1 MKVKTNFKKMY
12 LVDSLPINNK
22 NDVAVNDNTFLN
34 KFIETNDT
42 EKPTP
47 IANNNGVEIIND
59 NKSKKIINE
68 SVDEKHIEINDDSKE
83 NDKINQN
90 VDENDIRNQVID
102 KNDNKESL
110 LCETTTK
117 DFNFKKCLDDCFQ
130 KSLIN
135 NKNENNDNI
144 NNYNDN
150 NNNSNEDNDSFM
162 EADHSN
168 DNDNDNGGDD
178 EKELLLRLQKIRKNK
193 NNYNDNNNNSNED
206 NDSFM
211 ETDHTNDNDND
222 SGGDDEKELLLRLQ
236 KIRKNKKN
244 LKRIKKKS
252 LFKPHT
258 NFILKK
264 YKQKKYIPKQNL
276 KTYFNKRIKNNSS
289 RKGNINLKRKFI
301 YSDDSDDSLIEKKRM
316 KYSHIKSIPLIK
328 NESNESNNIAEVDYS
343 DISDRDMDSPIDS
356 SVEDDDIDIEYKDDE
371 KPYSLRK
378 NRKKNQR
385 YIDYIQNDLD
395 CQNCGNEF
403 KNQKALDAHVKTC
416 KIFSF
421 SCTICGKNYKTKW
434 GLQSH
439 LQNMHSKKKNGKNIT

>member
-193 NNYNDNNNNSNED
+193 
-206 NDSFM
+206 
-211 ETDHTNDNDND
+211 
-222 SGGDDEKELLLRLQ
+222 
-236 KIRKNKKN
+236 KN

-258 NFILKK
+258 NFILTK